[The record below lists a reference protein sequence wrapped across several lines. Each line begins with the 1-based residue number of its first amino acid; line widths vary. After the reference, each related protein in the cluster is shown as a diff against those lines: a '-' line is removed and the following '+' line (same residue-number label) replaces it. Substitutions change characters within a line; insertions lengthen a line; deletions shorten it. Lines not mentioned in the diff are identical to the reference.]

1 MQNKVYICV
10 KKKKKI
16 FGSFLCNV
24 ATLALNDATFQRR
37 DVSTSR
43 RLFEPSLSRRD
54 VDFHNSLSRR
64 DVDFQR
70 RDVDFH
76 NSLSRRDMDFQ
87 RRDVDFH
94 NPLER
99 RDVVSNVAT
108 WILMG
113 LCHVAT
119 LLLNVATLLIP
130 LSVTSRR
137 CPERRD
143 VV

>member
-1 MQNKVYICV
+1 MCEN
-10 KKKKKI
+10 
-16 FGSFLCNV
+16 FLGAFSV
-24 ATLALNDATFQRR
+24 TSRR
-37 DVSTSR
+37 WISTSR

-54 VDFHNSLSRR
+54 VE
-64 DVDFQR
+64 FQL

-76 NSLSRRDMDFQ
+76 NSLSRSDVDFQ

-119 LLLNVATLLIP
+119 LPLNVATL
-130 LSVTSRR
+130 
-137 CPERRD
+137 
-143 VV
+143 